1 MKAVRIRQYGEV
13 DTISID
19 EVQVPEIGPSEVL
32 VKIEA
37 ASVNPLD
44 VKLIRGILQEYFP
57 LTLPYAL
64 GTDLSGTIARV
75 GRLAVGWREGDRVFA
90 RLEPGPGNGNEYGR
104 GGAFAEF
111 AAVPARHLAA
121 APTELD
127 FALSAAL
134 PTAAA
139 TAWQAL
145 FEVAGLDLG
154 QSVLI
159 HAGAGGVGG
168 FAVQLAKY
176 VGARVTATTSGENVE
191 LVRNLGADRV
201 IDYRKEDFVTGLKD
215 IDVVLDTIGGETQ
228 LRSYAVLRP
237 HGTLVTITSPPDPQI
252 AAQYGVRALRVGHES
267 DAARLALVAGIC
279 GAGALRVVVDSTFPL
294 AEVKAALSRSAS
306 GSAHGKILLRPNLQ
320 RSHDERS

>member
-1 MKAVRIRQYGEV
+1 MKAVRIHQYGEI
-13 DTISID
+13 DTVSLED
-19 EVQVPEIGPSEVL
+19 VRVPEIGPSEVL

-44 VKLIRGILQEYFP
+44 VKLIRGVLREYFP

-75 GRLAVGWREGDRVFA
+75 GRLAVRWKEGDRVFA
-90 RLEPGPGNGNEYGR
+90 RLEPGTGNGNEYEYEYGR

-111 AAVPARHLAA
+111 AAVPARHVAA
-121 APTELD
+121 APAKQDLG
-127 FALSAAL
+127 LSAGL

-145 FEVAGLDLG
+145 FEVAHLDRG

-159 HAGAGGVGG
+159 HASAGGVGS

-176 VGARVTATTSGENVE
+176 AGARVIATASAENAE
-191 LVRNLGADRV
+191 LVRGLCADEV
-201 IDYRKEDFVTGLKD
+201 IDYRKKDFMAGLKN

-228 LRSYAVLRP
+228 SRSYVVLKP
-237 HGTLVTITSPPDPQI
+237 NGALVTIATPPDQQV
-252 AAQYGVRALRVGHES
+252 AAKYGVRALRVGHQS
-267 DAARLALVAGIC
+267 DAVRLALVAGVC
-279 GAGALRVVVDSTFPL
+279 DAGALRVVVDSTFAL
-294 AEVKAALSRSAS
+294 AEPKTALARSAS
-306 GSAHGKILLRPNLQ
+306 GRSRGKILLRPNL
-320 RSHDERS
+320 